1 MDFLQGLVSNY
12 SQFFSIEGLL
22 TTLSEPSNWM
32 IIISLVVIEGLLSSD
47 NAIVLAIMVR
57 HLPKEQQKKALY
69 YGIWG
74 AYIFRF
80 IAIGVGTYLIKIW
93 WVKLIAA
100 LYLLKMTFDHFIRKK
115 GEEELDESKVISKGF
130 WATIASVELM
140 DIAFSI
146 DSVSAAFGISEEVWV
161 LFLGAIFGIL
171 AMRGVAKIFIAL
183 IEKIPELENS
193 AYILIGL
200 IGVKMLLNM
209 IDIEI
214 SNVIFFGVLVA
225 IFGGT
230 ILWHEFKSKKSIA
243 ESESAVDSEEN

>member
-1 MDFLQGLVSNY
+1 MEFFQGLISNY
-12 SQFFSIEGLL
+12 SQFFSLHALIETL
-22 TTLSEPSNWM
+22 TDPSNWM
-32 IIISLVVIEGLLSSD
+32 VIISLVIIEGLLSSD

-57 HLPKEQQKKALY
+57 HLPKKQQKKALF

-100 LYLLKMTFDHFIRKK
+100 FYLLKMTFDHFYKK
-115 GEEELDESKVISKGF
+115 ADEQGIDESKIINKGF

-146 DSVSAAFGISEEVWV
+146 DSVSAAFGVSEEIWV

-171 AMRGVAKIFIAL
+171 AMRGVAQIFISL

-193 AYILIGL
+193 AYILIGF
-200 IGVKMLLNM
+200 IGVRMLLNM
-209 IDIEI
+209 INVEI
-214 SNVIFFGVLVA
+214 PNAIFFGILIA

-230 ILWHEFKSKKSIA
+230 ILIHHIKGKNGA
-243 ESESAVDSEEN
+243 ESESAVDKED

>member
-1 MDFLQGLVSNY
+1 MDFLQGLISNY

-22 TTLSEPSNWM
+22 RTLSEPSNWM
-32 IIISLVVIEGLLSSD
+32 IILSLIIIEGLLSSD

-57 HLPKEQQKKALY
+57 HLPKEQQKKALF

-93 WVKLIAA
+93 WIKLIAA
-100 LYLLKMTFDHFIRKK
+100 FYLLKMTFDHFYKK
-115 GEEELDESKVISKGF
+115 SDEEEIDESKIINKGF
-130 WATIASVELM
+130 WATIVSVELM

-146 DSVSAAFGISEEVWV
+146 DSVSAAFGVSEEIWV

-171 AMRGVAKIFIAL
+171 AMRGVAQIFISL
-183 IEKIPELENS
+183 IEKVPELENS
-193 AYILIGL
+193 AYILIGF
-200 IGVKMLLNM
+200 IGGRMLLNM
-209 IDIEI
+209 VDIEI
-214 SNVIFFGVLVA
+214 PNAIFFGILIA

-230 ILWHEFKSKKSIA
+230 ILLHNIKTKNGA
-243 ESESAVDSEEN
+243 ESESAADKED